1 MKFPWKLIWLMKRKS
16 YAPVSPLDS
25 HIGFW
30 MRLLSNHVSGKF
42 RQSVEASGSSV
53 AEWVALRQLYDRKD
67 TTHADL
73 MALLGMTKGA
83 VSKVFTRLEMK
94 GLALRGPGMGRRG
107 QVIALT
113 DEGRQLVPKL
123 AQLADE
129 NDSAF
134 FGHLTI
140 KERDLL
146 MGLLLRM
153 AKHHGI
159 SGVAVE

>member
-1 MKFPWKLIWLMKRKS
+1 MNRKS
-16 YAPVSPLDS
+16 RDHVSALDS

-53 AEWVALRQLYDRKD
+53 AEWVALRQIYDCKD
-67 TTHADL
+67 TTHSEL
-73 MALLGMTKGA
+73 MTLLGMTKGA
-83 VSKVFTRLEMK
+83 VSKVVTRLEIK
-94 GLALRGPGMGRRG
+94 GLASRGFDTGRRG
-107 QVIALT
+107 QLITLT
-113 DEGRQLVPKL
+113 DEGRKLVPKL

-129 NDSAF
+129 NDAAF
-134 FGHLTI
+134 FGHLTVD
-140 KERDLL
+140 ERDQL

-159 SGVAVE
+159 SGVALE